1 MNVGKILAE
10 KFSQESEYRP
20 STVAAS
26 GKVLV
31 PGRQSDS
38 SSSSTNQFEFNET
51 APENSPVCYI
61 VLHSHDNRLFF
72 WGGWVGG
79 GGRFHAEITFK

>member
-1 MNVGKILAE
+1 MYVGKILAE
-10 KFSQESEYRP
+10 KSSYDSESRP

-31 PGRQSDS
+31 PGTQSDS
-38 SSSSTNQFEFNET
+38 SSSSTDQFEFTET

-61 VLHSHDNRLFF
+61 ILYLHDNTLFLL
-72 WGGWVGG
+72 
-79 GGRFHAEITFK
+79 GRGKKW